1 MTVPLDTTMGCPAMK
16 SSLIRF
22 ILGLLLASGCVAVP
36 CGGQSTASPPA
47 ASNTENLT
55 QQAADPTA
63 PLMAFNF
70 KEEYVSSF
78 YRVPGSGS
86 DFTFQPVIPFR
97 AWKTS
102 NLLRAT
108 MNYTTSGPQ
117 GKDFDNVSIF
127 DLIVFN
133 KKWGRWG
140 FGPLVQFVP
149 NNGPGR
155 DTALAGPA
163 VGFVARKGKWNLG
176 LFNQNL
182 FGGNTAFSSFQ
193 PIIAYV
199 LPHGWSLAS
208 GDAQWSIDWKQPQ
221 FVYIPVGVQV
231 AKVTRLGG
239 QPVRFLF
246 NPEYNARSTPGAPQW
261 SFRFG
266 FTILAPTKA

>member
-1 MTVPLDTTMGCPAMK
+1 MK
-16 SSLIRF
+16 SRLLRFVVGIFLAGGSLVI
-22 ILGLLLASGCVAVP
+22 P
-36 CGGQSTASPPA
+36 CCGQNTAAPPPA
-47 ASNTENLT
+47 AASDSQSLT

-78 YRVPGSGS
+78 YHVPGSGS
-86 DFTFQPVIPFR
+86 DFTFQPVIPFN
-97 AWKTS
+97 AFGLS

-108 MNYTTSGPQ
+108 VNYTTSSPSGR
-117 GKDFDNVSIF
+117 GFNSVSIF

-133 KKWGRWG
+133 EKWGRWG

-149 NNGPGR
+149 NSGPGR

-163 VGFVARKGKWNLG
+163 VGFVARKGHWNLG

-182 FGGNTAFSSFQ
+182 FGGNTTFSSFQ

-199 LPHGWSLAS
+199 MPHGWSLAS

-221 FVYIPVGVQV
+221 FVYIPIGLQV
-231 AKVTRLGG
+231 AKVAKLGG
-239 QPVRFLF
+239 QPVRFLI
-246 NPEYNARSTPGAPQW
+246 NPEYNARTIPGAPQW

-266 FTILAPTKA
+266 FTILAPAKPAK